1 MKSAQVALWN
11 SNPSPNPK
19 APVLYGS
26 VQLPAGLVHEIA
38 TLMSHG
44 QGMEVNQQTGEQYF
58 KLRVSMWRQE
68 GANNGPILS
77 GSIESPSERAAYLA
91 SKAQAGVTA
100 PAGQPWGAPPPP
112 PAAPQGY
119 PQPPQGYP
127 PAPQPAAPAPAYPP
141 AAPAP
146 APNYPPAPQAP
157 APQTP
162 APGGWGGGWG

>member
-11 SNPSPNPK
+11 SSPSANPK

-26 VQLPAGLVHEIA
+26 VQLPAALVHEIA
-38 TLMSHG
+38 TLMSQG

-91 SKAQAGVTA
+91 SKAHAGVIA
-100 PAGQPWGAPPPP
+100 PQGQPWGAPPQAP
-112 PAAPQGY
+112 APQG
-119 PQPPQGYP
+119 
-127 PAPQPAAPAPAYPP
+127 
-141 AAPAP
+141 
-146 APNYPPAPQAP
+146 YPPAPQAP
-157 APQTP
+157 APQGYPPAPQAPAPAPAAYPPAPAAPAPQAP

>member
-11 SNPSPNPK
+11 SNPSANPK

-26 VQLPAGLVHEIA
+26 VQLPAALVHEIA
-38 TLMSHG
+38 TLLSQG

-91 SKAQAGVTA
+91 AKAQAGVMA
-100 PAGQPWGAPPPP
+100 PQGQPWGAPPQ
-112 PAAPQGY
+112 PAAPAGY
-119 PQPPQGYP
+119 PS
-127 PAPQPAAPAPAYPP
+127 APQPAAPAPAPAAYPPAP

-146 APNYPPAPQAP
+146 QA
-157 APQTP
+157 P